1 MKWLKTVGTIAGLN
15 FRKWKSDCRVWVAF
29 LLVLILI
36 HSTTK
41 QLGDITAQTGVKCSP
56 WIFPFLYMS
65 YYNKMLFFFPLI
77 LIFSNA
83 PFVDTNQ
90 FYVLYRSGRRKWCIG
105 QLLYIIGTSILYF
118 AFVMLFSIVLNLGR
132 IEFTAEWGKML
143 TTLAKTNLGQRY
155 RLGFQSQ
162 LTVITYFTPASAM
175 WFTFLHSVISGAILG
190 FVIFLFNMKVRGGGT
205 LLASLLLVL
214 SAQAAKWTKLLK
226 FSPISWSTMNTI
238 HLKPK
243 DGLPAYGYVVAVYAG
258 LAVVLL
264 TLLLWTV
271 RSYNF
276 DREIKNE

>member
-1 MKWLKTVGTIAGLN
+1 MRWLKTVCTIAGLN

-41 QLGDITAQTGVKCSP
+41 QLGAVVAHTGVKSSP
-56 WIFPFLYMS
+56 WIFPFLYMP
-65 YYNKMLFFFPLI
+65 YYNKLLFFFPLI
-77 LIFSNA
+77 LIFSDA

-90 FYVLYRSGRRKWCIG
+90 FYVLYRSGRRKWCVG
-105 QLLYIIGTSILYF
+105 QARYIIGTSVLYF
-118 AFVMLFSIVLNLGR
+118 AFVALFSVVLNLGH
-132 IEFTAEWGKML
+132 IEFTKEWGKL
-143 TTLAKTNLGQRY
+143 FTTLAKTNMAQRY
-155 RLGFQSQ
+155 DLGFQPE
-162 LTVITYFTPASAM
+162 LTVLTYFTPASAM
-175 WFTFLHSVISGAILG
+175 WFTFVHSVVCGVLLG

-214 SAQAAKWTKLLK
+214 SAQAAKWDRLVK
-226 FSPISWSTMNTI
+226 FSPVSWSTLNYI